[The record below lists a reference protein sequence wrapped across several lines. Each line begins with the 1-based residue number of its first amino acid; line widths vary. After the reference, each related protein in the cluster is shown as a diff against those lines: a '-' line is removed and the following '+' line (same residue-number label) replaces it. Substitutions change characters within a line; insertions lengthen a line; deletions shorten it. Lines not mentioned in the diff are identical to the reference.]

1 IRPSRMIGKLHMT
14 TLFGP
19 RESAGSSFAT
29 VGSGVGENQPA
40 CTGWPGSETSI
51 ACSPPECQESKIRSR
66 STVGLCEEYEVNC
79 SVSGSSPGLPWKAGL
94 FWKILYSPTM
104 RGARGCATFQRRA
117 QPHGHPN
124 DGTVNVP
131 YTSSIVSAN
140 GRPGSGTAEWL
151 SAQPAAVWPSQ
162 CGPVPQVGKGTGVS
176 SLSLRLTKWS
186 SVSATT
192 SLVSRTPNPP
202 RRYAR
207 YVRVPSNDGVIEW
220 SE

>member
-1 IRPSRMIGKLHMT
+1 MRPSRMIGKLHIT

-40 CTGWPGSETSI
+40 CCGRPGSETSI

-66 STVGLCEEYEVNC
+66 STVGLCDEYEVN
-79 SVSGSSPGLPWKAGL
+79 SFSPGAGVYAVV
-94 FWKILYSPTM
+94 FWRILYSPTM
-104 RGARGCATFQRRA
+104 RGVRGCAMFHSRA
-117 QPHGHPN
+117 QPHGQPKE
-124 DGTVNVP
+124 DTVNVP

-151 SAQPAAVWPSQ
+151 SAHPAAVWPGH
-162 CGPVPQVGKGTGVS
+162 CGPVPQVGNGAGVM

-186 SVSATT
+186 SVSAAT
-192 SLVSRTPNPP
+192 SLVSR
-202 RRYAR
+202 
-207 YVRVPSNDGVIEW
+207 I
-220 SE
+220 